1 MTTEEVDE
9 FYTTLRKGQ
18 TKKKKIQSESGT
30 SDCNSENGER
40 RNSKGKR
47 KKSQAALICELF
59 AGGDFQ
65 FLKAQFIFDTIK
77 SDCVLDPENYILQP
91 GSSFRKI
98 NVNDVRPLLMDQ
110 CGGKKTEKNCENLEN
125 PNAKN
130 PLYNFFI
137 CLSILLLS

>member
-1 MTTEEVDE
+1 MTTEDFDE

-40 RNSKGKR
+40 RNSKGIR

-65 FLKAQFIFDTIK
+65 FLKAQ

-110 CGGKKTEKNCENLEN
+110 YGGKKTEENVSAISSLRKFRKSKCEESAL
-125 PNAKN
+125 
-130 PLYNFFI
+130 
-137 CLSILLLS
+137 